1 MSPSPTDRPSP
12 SDGTVPLRD
21 LLVALS
27 RAWDRA
33 LEAAASSDL
42 DGCSELLDAADHLL
56 AAAPAAIPGPDDES
70 ARQDAL
76 AAHARLHAVLQGS
89 RDEVEQEMGRL
100 RQGRRA
106 LHGYGGERAT
116 GETVKVDA

>member
-1 MSPSPTDRPSP
+1 M
-12 SDGTVPLRD
+12 PLRD

-42 DGCSELLDAADHLL
+42 DSVTEMLDATEHLL
-56 AAAPAAIPGPDDES
+56 AAAPTATPGPDDES
-70 ARQDAL
+70 ARQEAL
-76 AAHARLHAVLQGS
+76 AAHARLHVVLQGS

-106 LHGYGGERAT
+106 LHGYGGERVT
-116 GETVKVDA
+116 GESVKVDA